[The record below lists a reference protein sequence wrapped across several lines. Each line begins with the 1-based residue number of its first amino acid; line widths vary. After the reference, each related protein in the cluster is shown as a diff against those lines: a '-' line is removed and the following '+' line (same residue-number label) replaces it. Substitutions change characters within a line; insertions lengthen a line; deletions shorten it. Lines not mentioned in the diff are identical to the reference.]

1 MRRSESAATAN
12 KLQPE
17 PRIEFTTVVGAAT
30 GKTCYCAFDSPH
42 TMEIALAM
50 RTSVPVSPGAFDR
63 REREIVAALF
73 IRDSQI
79 AASLP
84 PLGAMGQDAAPTGAK
99 LSKNMGQFMAERAID
114 FGWMLKQPRI

>member
-1 MRRSESAATAN
+1 MRSAAGKACDGTACAVDAR
-12 KLQPE
+12 KFL
-17 PRIEFTTVVGAAT
+17 AAIWAPIHET
-30 GKTCYCAFDSPH
+30 RH
-42 TMEIALAM
+42 
-50 RTSVPVSPGAFDR
+50 VSSR

-84 PLGAMGQDAAPTGAK
+84 PLAAMGQDAAPTGAK
-99 LSKNMGQFMAERAID
+99 LSKNMGQFMPERAID